1 MRRAS
6 ASMCIGHCMAMKN
19 GMLRIRKGQ
28 REGNEEVR
36 GELGATLGPILRTR
50 DCPRCA
56 NVSIIIQFFTLFHV
70 LKLHWRMV
78 TVSSFCILWQPR
90 QIHPHLRSASTYSS
104 FTSNDLKHYDQWS
117 STTHTSSFWQIPFDF
132 PSAWNWKH
140 SVLLSNPL
148 KVINITMQIG
158 QMSWAP
164 VARKAQS
171 VWWGV
176 VILQPIM
183 GWVGECKLTCK
194 GVTLWC

>member
-1 MRRAS
+1 
-6 ASMCIGHCMAMKN
+6 MKN

-36 GELGATLGPILRTR
+36 GELGATSNLANQRLPKMRKCQHHHSILY
-50 DCPRCA
+50 
-56 NVSIIIQFFTLFHV
+56 SIPCVEATLTHGDGQFL
-70 LKLHWRMV
+70 LYIV
-78 TVSSFCILWQPR
+78 TAETNP
-90 QIHPHLRSASTYSS
+90 SASQKRLHLFLFYI
-104 FTSNDLKHYDQWS
+104 QWS
-117 STTHTSSFWQIPFDF
+117 EALWPVTTHTSSFWQIPFDF

-140 SVLLSNPL
+140 SGLLSNPL